1 MKKQIGV
8 IVPDEG
14 MHEAGIEARK
24 QGFRDEYENVDLL
37 RRKPMK
43 VEFIDQ
49 REDEKRWIEVWVE

>member
-1 MKKQIGV
+1 MKQQIGV

-37 RRKPMK
+37 RRKPMTG
-43 VEFIDQ
+43 EFSDQ
-49 REDEKRWIEVWVE
+49 REDENRWIEVWGE

>member
-1 MKKQIGV
+1 MKQQIVV

>member
-24 QGFRDEYENVDLL
+24 QGFRDEYENVDPSKKKNYKVLTFLKMLL
-37 RRKPMK
+37 
-43 VEFIDQ
+43 
-49 REDEKRWIEVWVE
+49 

>member
-1 MKKQIGV
+1 MKQQIGV

-24 QGFRDEYENVDLL
+24 QGFRDEYENGDPSKK
-37 RRKPMK
+37 KPMK

-49 REDEKRWIEVWVE
+49 REDGKRWIEVWVE

>member
-1 MKKQIGV
+1 MKQQIGV

-24 QGFRDEYENVDLL
+24 QGFRDEYENVDAT

-49 REDEKRWIEVWVE
+49 REDEKRWIEVCVE